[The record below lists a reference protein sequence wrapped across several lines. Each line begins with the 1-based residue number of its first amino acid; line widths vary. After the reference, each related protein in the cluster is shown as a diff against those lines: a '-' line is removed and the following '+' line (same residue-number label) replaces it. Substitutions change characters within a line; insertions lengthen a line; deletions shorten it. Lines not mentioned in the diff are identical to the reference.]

1 LRSRISTKFGK
12 DKIETQKIENAH
24 SKPQKK
30 NPQLI
35 ELNVNIRALWL
46 LSLSALAVMLRTH
59 EVSENQM
66 SSLPTLPSLLIVD
79 DDPLI
84 REGLAVSFD
93 NHFKIYQAESRAAA
107 IELLRKLP
115 APPQLAL
122 IDLGLPPVPHR
133 PEEGFHLIAEL
144 LAHSAKMKIF
154 VLSGQDDQSNARHAR
169 SLGAI
174 DFISKPCAPEKIRKY
189 LDDALKVQDGE
200 PANKDRD
207 DSLLG
212 LIGQSPAMQ
221 ALRSQIVMYAAI
233 PFPVLIEGESGSGK
247 ELVASALQKLA
258 SKPDSP
264 FKVLNCAAIPPTLI
278 EPTLFGYSKGAF
290 TGATVAQSG
299 FFEEATD
306 GTLFLDEIGEIP
318 LELQTKLLRV
328 LENGE
333 YQRVGE
339 TTTRKSNAR
348 IIAATNRNLRDAVRA
363 GTFRSDLY
371 YRLNV
376 FSISVPPL
384 RELGPDKLVQL
395 NHFRAFY
402 AEQIKQKPFELL
414 PDALQCW
421 EHYSFPGNTR
431 ELRNIVIRLA
441 TKHPGNTVSKMQLQD
456 EFDPMEMAA
465 ENQQRTSPDSIKQLL
480 QQGNFSLDEHL
491 HELEGQYISAALEIA
506 AGNIS
511 EAARLLGI
519 NRTTLHSRMGA
530 HEKPNA

>member
-1 LRSRISTKFGK
+1 MST
-12 DKIETQKIENAH
+12 
-24 SKPQKK
+24 S
-30 NPQLI
+30 
-35 ELNVNIRALWL
+35 
-46 LSLSALAVMLRTH
+46 
-59 EVSENQM
+59 
-66 SSLPTLPSLLIVD
+66 TLPSLIIVD

-84 REGLAVSFD
+84 REGLAVAFSND
-93 NHFKIYQAESRAAA
+93 FKIYQAESRISA
-107 IELLRKLP
+107 IDLLRKLP
-115 APPQLAL
+115 SPPQLAL

-133 PEEGFHLIAEL
+133 PDEGFHLIAEL
-144 LAHSAKMKIF
+144 LAHSPKIKIF

-169 SLGAI
+169 ALGAI
-174 DFISKPCAPEKIRKY
+174 DFIAKPCAPDKIKKH
-189 LDDALKVQDGE
+189 LDDALKVGDEE
-200 PANKDRD
+200 PINKDRD
-207 DSLLG
+207 DHLLG
-212 LIGQSPAMQ
+212 LVGQSPPMQ

-247 ELVASALQKLA
+247 ELVASALQKLG

-290 TGATVAQSG
+290 TGATTAQSG
-299 FFEEATD
+299 YFEEATD
-306 GTLFLDEIGEIP
+306 GTLFLDEIGELP

-363 GTFRSDLY
+363 GTFRNDLY

-376 FSISVPPL
+376 FPISVPPL
-384 RELGPDKLVQL
+384 RELGPDKLALL
-395 NHFRAFY
+395 NHFRAYY
-402 AEQIKQKPFELL
+402 AQQIRQKPFELL
-414 PDALQCW
+414 PDALLCW
-421 EHYSFPGNTR
+421 EQYSFPGNTR

-441 TKHPGNTVSKMQLQD
+441 TKHPGNAVSKLQLQD
-456 EFDPMEMAA
+456 EFDPMETSAYP
-465 ENQQRTSPDSIKQLL
+465 QQRTSPDSIKQQL
-480 QQGNFSLDEHL
+480 QQGNFNLDQHL
-491 HELEGQYISAALEIA
+491 HEQEGQYISAALEIA

-519 NRTTLHSRMGA
+519 NRTTLHSRLGA